1 MAADTATEKV
11 TEKATGTAT
20 CTATV
25 TATDTAAGVTL
36 AQRVDRIKP
45 SASTAAAQ
53 RVRELKAQGHRILD
67 LTVGEPDFDTPDH
80 VKAAAIEAIGRGET
94 KYTPVNGTPALRAA
108 IADKL
113 ARRQGLRYPADRITV
128 GGGAKQ
134 VIFLA
139 LAATLNPGDEVVV
152 PAPYWVSYPD
162 MVLANDGTPVVVP
175 CPETGGFKLTARQLA
190 AAITDATRWVVL
202 NAPNNPTG
210 AAYTTAELRALADVL
225 LAHPHVLVL
234 TDEIYDEIWYG
245 PGLPPT
251 IVGVEPRL
259 ADRVFVTNGV
269 SKTYAMTGW
278 RIGYGAGPAELV
290 GAVNTLQSQISSCP
304 SSISQAAATAAL
316 TGDQSFIRDCVAV
329 YRARRDATVK
339 TLTDIPGLTCVAP
352 SGGFYVLVGCAGLLG
367 KRTPAGETI
376 RDDQDF
382 ARYLLESQRVAVIHG
397 AAYGAPGY
405 FRISFATSS
414 AVLAESCERIAR
426 ACADLS

>member
-1 MAADTATEKV
+1 MA
-11 TEKATGTAT
+11 
-20 CTATV
+20 
-25 TATDTAAGVTL
+25 L

-45 SASTAAAQ
+45 SPSTAAAQ
-53 RVRELKAQGHRILD
+53 RVRELKAQGQKILD

-94 KYTPVNGTPALRAA
+94 KYTPVNGTPQLRAA

-113 ARRQGLRYPADRITV
+113 TRRHGLRYPTGQITV

-134 VIFLA
+134 IIFLA
-139 LAATLNPGDEVVV
+139 LTATLNAGDEVIV

-175 CPETGGFKLTARQLA
+175 CPEADGFKLTARRLES
-190 AAITDATRWVVL
+190 AITDSTRWVIL

-210 AAYTTAELRALADVL
+210 AAYTTEDLRALADVL
-225 LAHPHVLVL
+225 LAHPHVRVL

-245 PGLPPT
+245 PELPRT
-251 IVGVEPRL
+251 IVAVEPRL
-259 ADRVFVTNGV
+259 ADRVFLTNGV

-278 RIGYGAGPAELV
+278 RIGYGAGPADLV
-290 GAVNTLQSQISSCP
+290 GAVNKLQSQISSCP

-316 TGDQSFIRDCVAV
+316 TGDQGFIRDTVAV
-329 YRARRDATVK
+329 YRARRDETVK
-339 TLTDIPGLTCVAP
+339 MLTDVPGLTCTTP
-352 SGGFYVLVGCAGLLG
+352 SGGFYVLVGCSGLLG
-367 KRTPAGETI
+367 RRTPAGEEI
-376 RDDQDF
+376 RTDEDF
-382 ARYLLESQRVAVIHG
+382 ARYLLESQRVAVIYG

-405 FRISFATSS
+405 FRISFATSN
-414 AVLAESCERIAR
+414 AALTESCERIAR

>member
-1 MAADTATEKV
+1 MA
-11 TEKATGTAT
+11 
-20 CTATV
+20 
-25 TATDTAAGVTL
+25 L

-45 SASTAAAQ
+45 SPSTAAAQ
-53 RVRELKAQGHRILD
+53 RVRELKAQGHEILD

-94 KYTPVNGTPALRAA
+94 KYTPVNGTPQLRAA

-113 ARRQGLRYPADRITV
+113 ARRHGLRYPTEQITV

-134 VIFLA
+134 IIFLA
-139 LAATLNPGDEVVV
+139 LTATLDAGDEVIV

-175 CPETGGFKLTARQLA
+175 CPEADGFKLTAQRLES
-190 AAITDATRWVVL
+190 AITDSTRWVIL

-210 AAYTTAELRALADVL
+210 AAYTADELRALADVL

-234 TDEIYDEIWYG
+234 TDEIYDEILYG
-245 PGLPPT
+245 PGLPRT
-251 IVGVEPRL
+251 IVAVEPRL
-259 ADRVFVTNGV
+259 ADRVFLTNGV

-278 RIGYGAGPAELV
+278 RIGYGAGPADLV
-290 GAVNTLQSQISSCP
+290 GAVNKLQSQISSCP

-329 YRARRDATVK
+329 YRARRDEAVK
-339 TLTDIPGLTCVAP
+339 MLTDIPGLTCTAP

-367 KRTPAGETI
+367 RRTPAGEEI
-376 RDDQDF
+376 RTDEEF

-414 AVLAESCERIAR
+414 AVLTESCERIAR